1 MEDALGNE
9 LAVGDLVAYAVRNNH
24 QIRLR
29 WGAVVRIWP
38 EMAEMIGDGTR
49 SRYTVFRTSEELV
62 KVLRGFPLPQTNDL
76 CAYAIKHGG
85 QRPKLRLGHVVAV
98 MADGHTLH
106 LKGIGICGRD
116 LRRSSANCIV
126 CQKDEDPMIL
136 AADQAMAGA
145 LT

>member
-9 LAVGDLVAYAVRNNH
+9 LAGGYLVAYAVRTNH

-29 WGAVVRIWP
+29 WGVVVRIWP

-49 SRYTVFRTSEELV
+49 SRYTVFRKSEELV
-62 KVLRGFPLPQTNDL
+62 KVLRDFPLPQTGDL

-85 QRPKLRLGHVVAV
+85 QRPKLRLGHVVAI
-98 MADGHTLH
+98 MADGTLH

-116 LRRSSANCIV
+116 LCRGSADCLV
-126 CQKDEDPMIL
+126 CLGDEDPMIL
-136 AADQAMAGA
+136 AAAQAMAGA